1 MARTARQCSVAST
14 KEIAMPLKDRV
25 HAVKREIA
33 EQSSAAL
40 VARKKLR
47 GPADLTF
54 TIAESITTLNTAAWD
69 VAAQSSSFFLSSHYL
84 RGMEDLLPH
93 NITPRYALI
102 SVGAGTSARV
112 IACVYMQIVEIGLA
126 QLRNNK
132 VAGEAR
138 ASPLKKIATAMA
150 AKTTER
156 HGERI
161 NQHVLTC
168 GNFLTYGQHGVAI
181 ANGADVDLVWHGVAE
196 VLYRVRAADAIRS
209 KTHFVLIKDLH
220 VPFATAA
227 KQLEHLS
234 YRYVETEPNMVLELN
249 PTWKTY
255 EDYVASLSSKYR
267 ANLRNL
273 ILKPFEDS
281 GGRVELLTDLAPHRD
296 RLFALYQ
303 AVQANA
309 KVRPFMLR
317 EEYFEGLQRLAGD
330 NLRVTA
336 AMQHGSIIGFIVT
349 LRDGDT
355 AIAYHIG
362 FDRDAAESLP
372 VYLRLLHASIDAS
385 ITMGAK
391 RISFGRTALEPKAAL
406 GAKPQPFAVLV
417 RHRQPIL
424 NKLIKSLLL
433 NIEHAEPPERNPF
446 KKSHQVH

>member
-1 MARTARQCSVAST
+1 
-14 KEIAMPLKDRV
+14 MPLKDRV
-25 HAVKREIA
+25 QAVKREIA
-33 EQSSAAL
+33 DQSSAAI
-40 VARKKLR
+40 VVRKKLR
-47 GPADLTF
+47 GPADLAY
-54 TIAESITTLNTAAWD
+54 TIAESIATLNTAAWD
-69 VAAQSSSFFLSSHYL
+69 EAARTSSFFLSSHYL

-102 SVGAGTSARV
+102 GVGSGSAARV
-112 IACVYMQIVEIGLA
+112 IACVYMQIVEIGLE
-126 QLRNNK
+126 QLHNPKPTEDSKRI
-132 VAGEAR
+132 
-138 ASPLKKIATAMA
+138 SPLKKIATAVA
-150 AKTTER
+150 ARTAER

-181 ANGADVDLVWHGVAE
+181 AEGADADLVWHGVAE

-220 VPFATAA
+220 APFTAPA
-227 KQLEHLS
+227 MQLEHLS
-234 YRYVETEPNMVLELN
+234 YRCVETEPNMVLDLA
-249 PTWKTY
+249 PGWKTY
-255 EDYVASLSSKYR
+255 DDYVASLSSKYR

-273 ILKPFEDS
+273 ILKPFEEG
-281 GGRVELLTDLAPHRD
+281 GGRIELLDDLAPHRD

-309 KVRPFMLR
+309 KVRPFLLR
-317 EEYFEGLQRLAGD
+317 PEYFEGLKRLAGD
-330 NLRVTA
+330 AMRVTVA
-336 AMQHGSIIGFIVT
+336 RQGETIIGFIVT
-349 LRDGDT
+349 LRDGET

-362 FDRDAAESLP
+362 FDREAAATLP
-372 VYLRLLHASIDAS
+372 IYLRLLHASIADS
-385 ITMGAK
+385 IALGAK

-406 GAKPQPFAVLV
+406 GAKPQPFSALV

-446 KKSHQVH
+446 KKGN

>member
-1 MARTARQCSVAST
+1 
-14 KEIAMPLKDRV
+14 MPLKDRV
-25 HAVKREIA
+25 HAVKREIG

-40 VARKKLR
+40 ATRKKLR

-54 TIAESITTLNTAAWD
+54 TIAESIATLNTAAWD
-69 VAAQSSSFFLSSHYL
+69 AVAQSSSFFLSSHYL
-84 RGMEDLLPH
+84 HGMEDLLPH

-102 SVGAGTSARV
+102 SMGTGASARV
-112 IACVYMQIVEIGLA
+112 IACVYMQIAEIGLE
-126 QLRNNK
+126 QLRNDK
-132 VAGEAR
+132 TADGTKR
-138 ASPLKKIATAMA
+138 ASPLKKIANAMA
-150 AKTTER
+150 AKTVER

-181 ANGADVDLVWHGVAE
+181 ADGADADLVWHGVAE

-220 VPFATAA
+220 APFTNAA
-227 KQLEHLS
+227 MQLEHLS
-234 YRYVETEPNMVLELN
+234 YRYVETEPNMVLALN
-249 PTWKTY
+249 PAWKSY
-255 EDYVASLSSKYR
+255 DDYVASLSSKYR

-273 ILKPFEDS
+273 ILKPFEEG
-281 GGRVELLTDLAPHRD
+281 GGRVALLTNLAPHRD

-309 KVRPFMLR
+309 KVRPFILR
-317 EEYFEGLQRLAGD
+317 EEYFEGLRRLAGD

-336 AMQHGSIIGFIVT
+336 AMQHDSIIGFIVT

-362 FDRDAAESLP
+362 FDRSAAESLP
-372 VYLRLLHASIDAS
+372 VYLRLLHASIDDS
-385 ITMGAK
+385 IAMGAK

-446 KKSHQVH
+446 KKSA

>member
-1 MARTARQCSVAST
+1 
-14 KEIAMPLKDRV
+14 MPLKDRV

-47 GPADLTF
+47 GPADLTY
-54 TIAESITTLNTAAWD
+54 TIAESMATLNTAAWD
-69 VAAQSSSFFLSSHYL
+69 AAARSSSFFLSSHYL

-102 SVGAGTSARV
+102 SVGTGTSARV
-112 IACVYMQIVEIGLA
+112 IACVYMQIVEIGLE

-132 VAGEAR
+132 AMGDTKH
-138 ASPLKKIATAMA
+138 ASPLKKIAAAVA
-150 AKTTER
+150 AKTAEH

-181 ANGADVDLVWHGVAE
+181 ADGADADLVWHGVAE

-220 VPFATAA
+220 APFATAA
-227 KQLEHLS
+227 MQLEHLS
-234 YRYVETEPNMVLELN
+234 YRYVETEPNMVLELA
-249 PTWKTY
+249 PAWKTY
-255 EDYVASLSSKYR
+255 NDYVASLSSKYR

-273 ILKPFEDS
+273 ILKPFEEN
-281 GGRVELLTDLAPHRD
+281 GGRVELLTDLAPHRE

-309 KVRPFMLR
+309 KVRPFILR

-330 NLRVTA
+330 NLRVTV
-336 AMQHGSIIGFIVT
+336 AMQHESIIGFIVT

-355 AIAYHIG
+355 AIAHHIG
-362 FDRDAAESLP
+362 FDRAAAESLP
-372 VYLRLLHASIDAS
+372 VYLRLLHASIDDA
-385 ITMGAK
+385 IAMGAK

-446 KKSHQVH
+446 KKGH